1 MSEQTYRPP
10 AYLLRNIEQQ
20 QQALAIVQVQ
30 VQSALNLAGE
40 WLAEE
45 LGISLE
51 EVIASYRWDGK
62 AFRAKQAASS
72 GSAPA

>member
-20 QQALAIVQVQ
+20 QHALAIVQVQ

-40 WLAEE
+40 WLASE
-45 LGISLE
+45 LGVTLE
-51 EVIASYRWDGK
+51 EVIQRYDFDGK
-62 AFRAKQAASS
+62 SFRPRQSGASES
-72 GSAPA
+72 T

>member
-20 QQALAIVQVQ
+20 QHALAIVQVQ

-40 WLAEE
+40 WLASE
-45 LGISLE
+45 LGMSLD
-51 EVIASYRWDGK
+51 EVIQKYDFDGK
-62 AFRAKQAASS
+62 AFRPRQSGASES
-72 GSAPA
+72 T

>member
-20 QQALAIVQVQ
+20 QHALAIVQVQ

-40 WLAEE
+40 WLASE
-45 LGISLE
+45 LGMSLD
-51 EVIASYRWDGK
+51 EVIQKYDFDGK
-62 AFRAKQAASS
+62 AFRPRQS
-72 GSAPA
+72 GTSEST

>member
-40 WLAEE
+40 WLASE
-45 LGISLE
+45 LGMSLD
-51 EVIASYRWDGK
+51 EVIQKYDFDGK
-62 AFRAKQAASS
+62 AFRPRQS
-72 GSAPA
+72 GTSEST

>member
-20 QQALAIVQVQ
+20 QHALAIVQVQ

-40 WLAEE
+40 WLASE
-45 LGISLE
+45 LGMSLD
-51 EVIASYRWDGK
+51 EVIQKYDFDGK
-62 AFRAKQAASS
+62 AFRPRQSVASES
-72 GSAPA
+72 T

>member
-51 EVIASYRWDGK
+51 EVIASYEWSGK
-62 AFRAKQAASS
+62 AFRPRQSGASES
-72 GSAPA
+72 T